1 MQMRCAVTGCGLL
14 VTMTYSGGL
23 PILNMLFLVNLAITF
38 WLDKYLLLRA
48 YSKPP
53 RYDAS
58 QAKMMVA
65 LLPYGVVLHLM
76 FTIYAFGNPWLLRS
90 GQLSTIEADDDAN
103 DVTTFALRT
112 ITQRGLQRH
121 TAPLFA
127 LLVVFLAFF
136 VLYQIL
142 GARLLTILKSFG
154 GCADTD
160 ASACGGHKGE
170 GAWSKEAG
178 LSGAVASPAPDQH
191 PRYLRRPPAHPE
203 RAPVPAGSNQ
213 TVPIPAVG
221 GSAPRPGPH
230 GLAV

>member
-142 GARLLTILKSFG
+142 GARLLTILKSFASG

-178 LSGAVASPAPDQH
+178 LSGAVA
-191 PRYLRRPPAHPE
+191 PPA
-203 RAPVPAGSNQ
+203 RR
-213 TVPIPAVG
+213 T
-221 GSAPRPGPH
+221 
-230 GLAV
+230 

>member
-1 MQMRCAVTGCGLL
+1 
-14 VTMTYSGGL
+14 MTYSGGL

-76 FTIYAFGNPWLLRS
+76 FTIYAFGNPSLLRS

-142 GARLLTILKSFG
+142 GARLLTILKSFASG

-170 GAWSKEAG
+170 GTWSREG
-178 LSGAVASPAPDQH
+178 LSGAVARCASRTPHSDPH